1 MYRAVGKLGG
11 FAGFLLFPALVWIV
25 MSLSAI
31 KHSNQAPGE
40 VEAARLKRLATV
52 QAEQTG
58 QVTVTGWVDKE
69 KNKVRIP
76 VEAAAKVVLPELQSK
91 KPKASSLLIPGR
103 TPPPVAAPAQ
113 PAPAPAPT
121 PAPPASGPAPAPVPA
136 PPASPAPA
144 PSGAPTPKPAPLP
157 APQPPAGSPAAG
169 AAGPGS
175 DKGK

>member
-58 QVTVTGWVDKE
+58 QVMVAGWVDKE

-76 VEAAAKVVLPELQSK
+76 VEAAAKLVLPELQSK

-103 TPPPVAAPAQ
+103 TPPPPVAAPAQ
-113 PAPAPAPT
+113 PAPAPAPAPT
-121 PAPPASGPAPAPVPA
+121 PAPPASGPAPATVPA
-136 PPASPAPA
+136 PPASPVPAPA
-144 PSGAPTPKPAPLP
+144 VAPTPVP
-157 APQPPAGSPAAG
+157 APQPPVGSPAAG